1 MPGPDRSR
9 GLRRR
14 LIEAL
19 FLVPI
24 AGCASNTAPAHFL
37 PAPLQSQRESF
48 GGWIELEVTD
58 SGKRQHR
65 VEGELLAV
73 SATEVWV
80 LGDSGGVVVLTG
92 MVKAGQLTGYRSSA
106 GAISGYSALGTLS
119 TISNGVL
126 LIFTAPMWIIGGS
139 IAAGSESRQP
149 VRKVPPLK
157 WPQLREWARFPQ
169 GMPEGL
175 DPGSLRPKPRLP

>member
-1 MPGPDRSR
+1 MPGPERSR
-9 GLRRR
+9 GLGRR
-14 LIEAL
+14 LIGAL
-19 FLVPI
+19 FLPPLL
-24 AGCASNTAPAHFL
+24 ACASNTAPAHFL
-37 PAPLQSQRESF
+37 PAPVQSQRESF

-58 SGKRQHR
+58 SGTRQHR

-73 SATEVWV
+73 SATDVWV
-80 LGDSGGVVVLTG
+80 LGDSGAVVVPTG

-119 TISNGVL
+119 TISNGVF

-139 IAAGSESRQP
+139 LAAGAESGQP
-149 VRKVPPLK
+149 VRKVPPLE
-157 WPQLREWARFPQ
+157 WPQLDAWARFPQ

-175 DPGSLRPKPRLP
+175 DPGILRPKPRQP